1 MNIFVTKLNPA
12 TSEEDLFDLFKRYGR
27 VISVKL
33 VTDRDSGLSKGIAYI
48 DMEDEMEARSAI
60 NALNG
65 SEFQGNLIVMKVARP
80 KEEGVE
86 RRKSIGGD
94 RRKPGSGDR
103 RKSIGGD
110 RRKPGENKRR
120 QSPSEH
126 PVRGKNF
133 HSTQRSNSSRSSTPR
148 STSNSSSSHSPGAR
162 HSTSN
167 HSSTHNSAPNR
178 SSARHSSAHRTSS
191 NRSTES

>member
-12 TSEEDLFDLFKRYGR
+12 TSEDDLFDLFKRYGR

-60 NALNG
+60 DALNG

-86 RRKSIGGD
+86 RRKLFSGE
-94 RRKPGSGDR
+94 RRKPIGGER
-103 RKSIGGD
+103 RKYAGGE
-110 RRKPGENKRR
+110 RRRPVGGNRGPR
-120 QSPSEH
+120 SSER

-133 HSTQRSNSSRSSTPR
+133 HSTPR
-148 STSNSSSSHSPGAR
+148 ST
-162 HSTSN
+162 
-167 HSSTHNSAPNR
+167 
-178 SSARHSSAHRTSS
+178 S

>member
-33 VTDRDSGLSKGIAYI
+33 VTDKDSGLSKGIAYI

-86 RRKSIGGD
+86 RRKSVGGD
-94 RRKPGSGDR
+94 RRKPISGE
-103 RKSIGGD
+103 

-126 PVRGKNF
+126 PARGKNF
-133 HSTQRSNSSRSSTPR
+133 HSTHRSNPSHPSARHSGTRHTTSSRTSTPR
-148 STSNSSSSHSPGAR
+148 P
-162 HSTSN
+162 TSN

-178 SSARHSSAHRTSS
+178 SSTRYNSTRRPSTHRTSS
-191 NRSTES
+191 NHSTES

>member
-65 SEFQGNLIVMKVARP
+65 SEFQGNLLVMKVARP

-86 RRKSIGGD
+86 RRKPIGGD
-94 RRKPGSGDR
+94 RRKPGSGER
-103 RKSIGGD
+103 RKSFGGE
-110 RRKPGENKRR
+110 RRPR
-120 QSPSEH
+120 SLEH

-133 HSTQRSNSSRSSTPR
+133 HSTHRSNPSRTSTPR
-148 STSNSSSSHSPGAR
+148 
-162 HSTSN
+162 STSN
-167 HSSTHNSAPNR
+167 HSSTHNSAPNH
-178 SSARHSSAHRTSS
+178 SSARYNSTRRPSAHRTTPKH
-191 NRSTES
+191 STES